1 MDGGAMRQPARKL
14 APRQQVTQVEDPE
27 FGTLLELPAI
37 DIEGDPD
44 ANVLPFSEEEGVVPM
59 EGHNPNRRRRPVT
72 EIDPIDIQGS
82 RSADVE
88 PFNME
93 DFPKFSNE
101 PAFVPGAQA
110 PARRADGV
118 STMLPE
124 WVPPWA
130 TQAIGQPVRT
140 GMGGSIEWEFAPLI
154 AELVA
159 DEEGRMPDSMVGI
172 GTSLMSDPVNALAM
186 FMNPATAPLI
196 NQRAF
201 SGAAP
206 TREAR
211 SLSPEAAA
219 LGFADAG
226 AVPLNAA
233 ARLMGEDNFVGMFD
247 DGTGVEG
254 ADWEREIR
262 TSQRQNPGSFAVGE
276 LANMA
281 AQMPIP
287 SAAAGRGASTAAR
300 VGYAALEGAAY
311 GGAEGM
317 ARSNAPTFMGQ
328 LQDSAIGAVGGGLL
342 GGGLAGA
349 SARLQRAADDPQGD
363 IEGLRTRADLQW
375 ASQAGAAGS
384 AKRQRE
390 MAGGT
395 SAVERVEN
403 MRQMVSRL
411 RELGALE
418 PRGLL
423 RPATEDSIAAVV
435 TRENEAAQRV
445 IFETLNRMDESG
457 TPDIGGLLSTIDE
470 QIARLDRIPSAESA
484 TAALRAQRN
493 AFARQAQRP
502 DFSFQDLQA
511 WKNRWRLSTNFTSD
525 SPLQADRQ
533 AVYGAIRDNMQ
544 DNVASVDPELAARYR
559 GARATRR
566 MGMHFDEMRAD
577 DMLNEAR
584 NRNESLT
591 DIIAGTAAGPALG
604 ALAHAANA
612 GTGGSALLGAAGLY
626 AGYRANK
633 FIRENS
639 HGWRAMSLERA
650 ANALE
655 SNPARFGAW
664 AQRLQAAQARGPQA
678 FAAALYI
685 AQQNDAAVREAVAT
699 EEDMQQMRD
708 AGTAEQRTREE
719 IQDYFSDTPQMTH
732 PVAPSTEEERAA
744 FFR

>member
-1 MDGGAMRQPARKL
+1 MDGGAMRQPRKL
-14 APRQQVTQVEDPE
+14 SPGQRVVQTPDEE
-27 FGTLLELPAI
+27 FGTLLELPPIA
-37 DIEGDPD
+37 IEGNPD

-93 DFPKFSNE
+93 DFPKFSDE

-130 TQAIGQPVRT
+130 TQAIGQPVQGAT
-140 GMGGSIEWEFAPLI
+140 GTEWEFAPLV
-154 AELVA
+154 AELLA
-159 DEEGRMPDSMVGI
+159 DEQGQMPTSVMGI
-172 GTSLMSDPVNALAM
+172 GLQLARNVFPGYAATRQYSGTAPTAEERTISPMSALAG
-186 FMNPATAPLI
+186 L
-196 NQRAF
+196 
-201 SGAAP
+201 
-206 TREAR
+206 
-211 SLSPEAAA
+211 
-219 LGFADAG
+219 ADAG
-226 AVPLNAA
+226 SFGFGDEIVDAIPGG
-233 ARLMGEDNFVGMFD
+233 MTGE
-247 DGTGVEG
+247 EYR
-254 ADWEREIR
+254 REMQ
-262 TSQRQNPGSFAVGE
+262 TTQRQRPGSFAAGE
-276 LANMA
+276 VAGMLPQMA
-281 AQMPIP
+281 IP
-287 SAAAGRGASTAAR
+287 SASAGRGASLAAR
-300 VGYAALEGAAY
+300 AGYAALEGAAY
-311 GGAEGM
+311 GGLEGM
-317 ARSNAPTFMGQ
+317 ARSNAPTFAGQ
-328 LQDSAIGAVGGGLL
+328 MQDAAIGAVGGGLL

-349 SARLQRAADDPQGD
+349 SARLQRAADDPQVD

-403 MRQMVSRL
+403 MRQMVGRL

-418 PRGLL
+418 PRGPL

-435 TRENEAAQRV
+435 ARENAAAQRV

-699 EEDMQQMRD
+699 EEDVQQMRD

-719 IQDYFSDTPQMTH
+719 IQDFFSDTPQMTH

-744 FFR
+744 FFQ